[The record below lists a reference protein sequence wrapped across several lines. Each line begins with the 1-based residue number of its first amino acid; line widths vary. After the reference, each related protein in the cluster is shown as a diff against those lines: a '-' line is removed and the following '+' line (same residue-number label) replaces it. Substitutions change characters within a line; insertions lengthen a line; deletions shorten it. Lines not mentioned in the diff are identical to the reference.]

1 MRKVALATLG
11 CKVNQ
16 YETEVMREKLKGS
29 GFSSVSFKEKAE
41 LYIINTCSVT
51 EKADQKSRELIKRL
65 REKSESSFLVVTGC
79 YAEVEKDKLKKMF
92 PWVDLVVGNR
102 EKLNIDHIING
113 EDKDVK
119 KRQILIGSFNVHNRA
134 FVKIEDGCSQFCTY
148 CRIPYVRGEFV
159 RSRPLLEVVREIEN
173 LTKNGFREIVL
184 TGINLGLYGTDLKPR
199 VKLVDLLRKTE
210 YLKEKVRIRLSSLEP
225 NLTSPELIDFIAQSS
240 WMCPHLHLPLQS
252 GDPEILKKM
261 GRRYTPQEYE
271 RLLGDIRG
279 KVSSVAI
286 TSDVM
291 VGFPGEEKLHFDNT
305 YHFVEKM
312 KFSRL
317 HIFKF
322 SLRPESKAYL
332 MEPRIEEGVK
342 RRRSKLLRELGKKLS
357 RDFVSRFLGKT
368 LTVLTESG
376 RDPESGLLVGY
387 TENYIRVLF
396 PGKEKLKN
404 RLVRVRLIE
413 VKDGTAL
420 GKIVN
425 TRSSTSLRA

>member
-1 MRKVALATLG
+1 
-11 CKVNQ
+11 
-16 YETEVMREKLKGS
+16 
-29 GFSSVSFKEKAE
+29 
-41 LYIINTCSVT
+41 
-51 EKADQKSRELIKRL
+51 
-65 REKSESSFLVVTGC
+65 
-79 YAEVEKDKLKKMF
+79 MF

-159 RSRPLLEVVREIEN
+159 RSRPLPEVVREIEN
-173 LTKNGFREIVL
+173 LAKNGFREIVL
-184 TGINLGLYGTDLKPR
+184 AGVNLGFYGRDLKPR

-225 NLTSPELIDFIAQSS
+225 NFTSPELIDFIAQSS

-252 GDPEILKKM
+252 GDAGILKKM

-291 VGFPGEEKLHFDNT
+291 VGFPGEEESHFNNT

-312 KFSRL
+312 KFTRL

-322 SLRPESKAYL
+322 SPRPGTKAYL
-332 MEPRIEEGVK
+332 IQPRIEEKVK
-342 RRRSKLLRELGKKLS
+342 RGRSKLLRELGKKLS

-368 LTVLTESG
+368 LTVLAESK

-396 PGKEKLKN
+396 AGKEKLKN

-425 TRSSTSLRA
+425 T